1 MSRSVFT
8 LNHSLQINRDDAS
21 PFLLLYNDKAAISW
35 IQKLPSCTG
44 GRPRYQSKGAIN
56 RSTAFG
62 GLEWRGGI
70 ETAYLHTKLKVSE
83 FAQGNTN

>member
-1 MSRSVFT
+1 MSRSVFR

-62 GLEWRGGI
+62 GLEWRNSI
-70 ETAYLHTKLKVSE
+70 FAYKAE
-83 FAQGNTN
+83 GQ